1 MKLFVLQHHATEART
16 RWDPKFRVPLVSHL
30 ESWLV
35 IMQMELCGKV
45 VPFSVISAK
54 AKAADLCK
62 STLSEYA
69 SVERARRGSPS
80 KKFVLLRS
88 VQSVSILHLGGNFNA
103 GHYFQENEVAQ

>member
-1 MKLFVLQHHATEART
+1 MGSKVSRPTCLTSRELVGYHAKEFVWQ
-16 RWDPKFRVPLVSHL
+16 
-30 ESWLV
+30 
-35 IMQMELCGKV
+35 V